1 MKLAVSAGLV
11 DGDEPFLAA
20 VVGDLAVRLRSGGD
34 PLLDLLTAGADWAAL
49 RAEAEQ
55 RLEDGG
61 QVHPV
66 SRLRLLAPVRRPG
79 KVIAIGLNYQDHA
92 LETGLVAPS
101 EPMTFAKYSTS
112 VVGPGEPIVVPTT
125 ITTSVDWEAELAV
138 VIGTT
143 CGPGRRGT
151 MADIGGYTVGNDV
164 SARDLQFRD
173 GQWTRGKSLDTFC
186 PLGPYVITSDD
197 IGNVHDLRIWTDVSG
212 VRMQDASTADLI
224 FDIPYL
230 LDFLTATVT
239 LEPGDVILT
248 GTPPGVGGFRT
259 PPVYLADGDVVTVGV
274 EGIGELSNPV
284 TWRTS

>member
-1 MKLAVSAGLV
+1 MKLAVSAGLA

-20 VVGDLAVRLRSGGD
+20 LVGDLAVSLREGGD
-34 PLLDLLTAGADWAAL
+34 PLADLLAAGADWTAL
-49 RAEAEQ
+49 RAEVEEL
-55 RLEDGG
+55 LESGNR
-61 QVHPV
+61 VRPV
-66 SRLRLLAPVRRPG
+66 AQLRLLAPVRRPG
-79 KVIAIGLNYQDHA
+79 KVIAIGLNYQDHT
-92 LETGLVAPS
+92 LETGLQAPE
-101 EPMTFAKYSTS
+101 EPLTFAKYSTS
-112 VVGPGEPIVVPTT
+112 VVGPGAPIVVPTA

-138 VIGTT
+138 VVGTA

-173 GQWTRGKSLDTFC
+173 GLWTRGKSLDTFC
-186 PLGPYVITSDD
+186 PLGPYLVTPDEVAD
-197 IGNVHDLRIWTDVSG
+197 VHDLRIWTDVSG
-212 VRMQDASTADLI
+212 VRMQDASTVDLI

-274 EGIGELSNPV
+274 DGIGELTNPV
-284 TWRTS
+284 IWSTS